1 MKISK
6 IRIKNFR
13 KLRDCHINLSDK
25 ETLFVGSN
33 NSGKTSA
40 MHALMFFLGNE
51 PSKFKFTD
59 FPINNWEAINSI
71 GESWIKENI
80 DADILNSGKEWQ
92 EYCPCLQICL
102 SNIKAQELPK
112 IKHLIPDL
120 SWELEHPLHIC
131 LFYEPKD
138 INTLRIDFIK
148 YISQIRALDYQGT
161 ELPLPNSLKEFLEK
175 NINLYFSIKAYLVDS
190 NDSSILSPLPSYPF
204 KEVFKLSIIPAQR
217 KFADSTEIDSRS
229 SNLSEELSNFY
240 NRHLN
245 PKILPTQED
254 LNTLLNIK
262 HLQDSLSLQLND
274 SFSEYINEL
283 KKLGYPSE
291 NYDPNII
298 LESFIDNSEILKQNT
313 KIKFGDKSSPLPE
326 ELNGLGYRNL
336 IYIFFKLLSF
346 KAEWQKVGKSI
357 GADSE
362 TPAPIHLVLIEEPE
376 AHLHSQ
382 VQQVFVKKAYEILTK
397 DLQDENFFTT
407 QMVISTHSS
416 YIIHEIG
423 FENLHY
429 FKRCKEKE
437 NFHTEAIDL
446 SNVFEKDNEKNKKF
460 VSRYLR
466 TIHCDLFFAN
476 AIILVEGSAE
486 RMLLPY
492 FIRHHFQQLESSY
505 ISLLEV
511 NGAHA
516 HRFKPLIE
524 ALGVPCLV
532 LTDLDSTYQ
541 QKKVIPLLN
550 QGQESS
556 CDNLTKWLNL
566 ANRTLD
572 IVLDIPDNEK
582 VVKNTFISYQK
593 KIKIQWNNQEKIVIP
608 YTFEDSI
615 VFSNIQ
621 IFKDTEIMKGTTG
634 MLKKMHKA
642 TLESNLNE
650 CCQKVFEALDG
661 EKAKMALDILYEFE
675 PQGNE
680 LFSPP
685 NYINDG
691 LEWLSQKLGLIS
703 KGY

>member
-1 MKISK
+1 
-6 IRIKNFR
+6 
-13 KLRDCHINLSDK
+13 
-25 ETLFVGSN
+25 
-33 NSGKTSA
+33 
-40 MHALMFFLGNE
+40 
-51 PSKFKFTD
+51 
-59 FPINNWEAINSI
+59 
-71 GESWIKENI
+71 
-80 DADILNSGKEWQ
+80 
-92 EYCPCLQICL
+92 
-102 SNIKAQELPK
+102 
-112 IKHLIPDL
+112 
-120 SWELEHPLHIC
+120 
-131 LFYEPKD
+131 
-138 INTLRIDFIK
+138 
-148 YISQIRALDYQGT
+148 
-161 ELPLPNSLKEFLEK
+161 
-175 NINLYFSIKAYLVDS
+175 
-190 NDSSILSPLPSYPF
+190 
-204 KEVFKLSIIPAQR
+204 
-217 KFADSTEIDSRS
+217 
-229 SNLSEELSNFY
+229 
-240 NRHLN
+240 
-245 PKILPTQED
+245 
-254 LNTLLNIK
+254 
-262 HLQDSLSLQLND
+262 
-274 SFSEYINEL
+274 
-283 KKLGYPSE
+283 
-291 NYDPNII
+291 
-298 LESFIDNSEILKQNT
+298 
-313 KIKFGDKSSPLPE
+313 
-326 ELNGLGYRNL
+326 
-336 IYIFFKLLSF
+336 
-346 KAEWQKVGKSI
+346 
-357 GADSE
+357 
-362 TPAPIHLVLIEEPE
+362 
-376 AHLHSQ
+376 
-382 VQQVFVKKAYEILTK
+382 
-397 DLQDENFFTT
+397 
-407 QMVISTHSS
+407 
-416 YIIHEIG
+416 
-423 FENLHY
+423 
-429 FKRCKEKE
+429 
-437 NFHTEAIDL
+437 
-446 SNVFEKDNEKNKKF
+446 
-460 VSRYLR
+460 
-466 TIHCDLFFAN
+466 
-476 AIILVEGSAE
+476 
-486 RMLLPY
+486 MLLPY

-593 KIKIQWNNQEKIVIP
+593 KIKIQWNDQEKIVIP